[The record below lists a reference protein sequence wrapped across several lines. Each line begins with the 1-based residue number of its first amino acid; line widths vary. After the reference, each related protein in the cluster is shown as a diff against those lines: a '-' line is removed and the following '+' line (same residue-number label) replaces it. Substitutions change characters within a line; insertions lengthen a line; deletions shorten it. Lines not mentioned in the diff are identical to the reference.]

1 VEGAVLRAWLGCA
14 VPALEAARERID
26 AVNVFPVADG
36 DTGTNVL
43 LTVRGAADAVG
54 ALDPAAPGTDV
65 LRALS
70 RGALLAARGN
80 SGVILSRYLGG
91 LAEAPD
97 VALPEA
103 LRRAAEA
110 ARTAVHEPEDGTV
123 LTVAAHI
130 AAVAS
135 AAADSTGTGET
146 PGGEVAALAAGVD
159 AGRAGLAGISAAH
172 PVLRATRVV
181 DAGACA
187 LLVVLD
193 ALVVALDGREG
204 PVDVAWLAEHA
215 AAGPAP
221 AADPADRAFE
231 VMAVLHAA
239 DAEAAAGLRDALAAV
254 GAAVAVVEDHAV
266 LTAHVHAD
274 DPVAVL
280 EAVGAC
286 GGSWT
291 ASVRTLVGAPR
302 PVVACT
308 AHPALAGAL
317 ALAGSVA
324 LVLPDGVPAPDVR
337 AAVLRAAQ
345 DALAPAHAPGAA
357 RGPVT
362 PGETTTGAATPGPDR
377 PDASA
382 APVVVLRGDRL
393 AADVLD
399 ALDPAWAVPGWA
411 SDDLRVL
418 AAASAGPDVQPATA
432 VAADPD
438 AALTAA
444 ERLLGV
450 DPSPGRLVVLLGPG
464 ARADDGLDLADRLGA
479 PHPGLPVTVAGPVPT
494 GPAFAIAVTPAPALP
509 AAPATPATSSATS
522 SDPRAEA
529 RP

>member
-1 VEGAVLRAWLGCA
+1 MTEGPRADVAGRLVDGAVLRAWLGCA

-91 LAEAPD
+91 LAEASD
-97 VALPEA
+97 LALPEA
-103 LRRAAEA
+103 LHRAAEA

-123 LTVAAHI
+123 LTVAARVAAI
-130 AAVAS
+130 AS
-135 AAADSTGTGET
+135 EAADPTGTRET

-159 AGRAGLAGISAAH
+159 AGRADLAGISAAH
-172 PVLRATRVV
+172 PVLRSARVV

-221 AADPADRAFE
+221 EADPTDRAFE
-231 VMAVLHAA
+231 VMAVLHAGA
-239 DAEAAAGLRDALAAV
+239 AVAAGLRDALAAV

-280 EAVGAC
+280 DAVGAC

-302 PVVACT
+302 TVVACT

-324 LVLPDGVPAPDVR
+324 LVVPDGVPAPDVR

-345 DALAPAHAPGAA
+345 DALAPA
-357 RGPVT
+357 V
-362 PGETTTGAATPGPDR
+362 
-377 PDASA
+377 

-393 AADVLD
+393 PAD
-399 ALDPAWAVPGWA
+399 ALDASWSVPGWA
-411 SDDLRVL
+411 CDDLRVL
-418 AAASAGPDVQPATA
+418 AAALCDVEAEPATA
-432 VAADPD
+432 TAGDPDTALAAAEQLLRAAAD
-438 AALTAA
+438 A
-444 ERLLGV
+444 
-450 DPSPGRLVVLLGPG
+450 GRLVVLLGPG
-464 ARADDGLDLADRLGA
+464 AFADDGLDLADRLGA
-479 PHPGLPVTVAGPVPT
+479 LHPGLPVTVAGPVPT

-509 AAPATPATSSATS
+509 AVPAATS